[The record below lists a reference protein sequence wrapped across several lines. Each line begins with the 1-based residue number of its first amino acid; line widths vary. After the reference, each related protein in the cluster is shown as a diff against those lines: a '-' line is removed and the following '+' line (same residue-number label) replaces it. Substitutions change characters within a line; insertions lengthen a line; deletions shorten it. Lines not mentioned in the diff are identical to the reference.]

1 MAAPSTSTTQRLLRE
16 LKDYAKS
23 PNEASLHLGPVD
35 EEDLLRWEAVLKGVN
50 GSPYEVGIVIAD
62 WISTKGGLWHLRI
75 AIPPNYPLAPPT
87 IHFTTRISHPNI
99 SFSTGEICLTL
110 LTTEHWSPVYTLST
124 TLTAIHQLLTD
135 PQPDSPLNVDVAALL
150 RDGDI
155 PAWESVVRYWTGE
168 ERWQGAGNL
177 GR

>member
-1 MAAPSTSTTQRLLRE
+1 MAGPSSNTTQRLLRE

-23 PNEASLHLGPVD
+23 PNENLLHLGPVND
-35 EEDLLRWEAVLKGVN
+35 EDILRWEAVLKGVN
-50 GSPYEVGIVIAD
+50 GTPYE
-62 WISTKGGLWHLRI
+62 GGLWHLRI
-75 AIPPNYPLAPPT
+75 AIPSNYPLAPPT

-99 SFSTGEICLTL
+99 SFATGEICLTL
-110 LTTEHWSPVYTLST
+110 LTTEHWSPVYTLSS

-168 ERWQGAGNL
+168 ERWQGSAAV